1 MAIGASLWGL
11 ANQTLENGDNI
22 RAQRVLGDQV

>member
-11 ANQTLENGDNI
+11 VNQTLENGDEHSHPT
-22 RAQRVLGDQV
+22 RSGDQI